1 VAEPIVVELLN
12 STHDRAA
19 FSCGIEPLD
28 RYLQMRAGQDVRRRV
43 AATYVLRAPQSPAII
58 GYYTLAASTLR
69 LASLPPDIARRLPR
83 YTGLPALLIGRLAV
97 DQQQQKMGHG
107 ARLLVDA
114 CLRGL
119 QISERI
125 GAIAMVVDAKD
136 ERARG
141 FYERFGFRPL
151 EDQNARLFMPMEAVA
166 KSLQPG
172 AAPLQR
178 NQRE

>member
-1 VAEPIVVELLN
+1 
-12 STHDRAA
+12 
-19 FSCGIEPLD
+19 
-28 RYLQMRAGQDVRRRV
+28 
-43 AATYVLRAPQSPAII
+43 
-58 GYYTLAASTLR
+58 
-69 LASLPPDIARRLPR
+69 
-83 YTGLPALLIGRLAV
+83 
-97 DQQQQKMGHG
+97 MGHG

-125 GAIAMVVDAKD
+125 GAIAMVVDAHD

-141 FYERFGFRPL
+141 FYERFGFWTL
-151 EDQNARLFMPMEAVA
+151 EDQIARLFMPMEAVT